1 MTSFSLPAKTP
12 PGHATAYCIT
22 STVSTATAK
31 RHHSRKR
38 KGNTRKRHPTR
49 ANGGPCRHG
58 RTPAA
63 PGRNR
68 ACPSRAGGGWMPELE
83 VLGGGGEWKVNLH
96 APPPTPTSNL
106 PHHWGLRIPQTPKHP
121 NVQAFS
127 DLLAEG
133 DVAAVEDDRDAVE
146 RDRPALL
153 PEVPRPREVAVLR
166 VARELRRRVRLQL
179 REGRRRGRSSSTT
192 RTFTT
197 LPSSLPSPPAGPA

>member
-1 MTSFSLPAKTP
+1 MRPRIVSRP
-12 PGHATAYCIT
+12 PF
-22 STVSTATAK
+22 
-31 RHHSRKR
+31 RRQ
-38 KGNTRKRHPTR
+38 PP
-49 ANGGPCRHG
+49 NGI
-58 RTPAA
+58 TPAREKA
-63 PGRNR
+63 THASDTQR
-68 ACPSRAGGGWMPELE
+68 AQMAALAVTG
-83 VLGGGGEWKVNLH
+83 
-96 APPPTPTSNL
+96 APPPRPDGIGHAQVGQVEGGCQS
-106 PHHWGLRIPQTPKHP
+106 LRIPQTPKHP

-146 RDRPALL
+146 RHRPALL
-153 PEVPRPREVAVLR
+153 PEVPRPCEVAVLR